1 MRIISM
7 EMGGDAKGVFGCL
20 ARGIKAVGDS
30 VKAEGGKDFALAE
43 QHVLIHSCPTM
54 LPKETMEDIAEKE
67 VHPFLCFTNYSL
79 LGWNLI

>member
-30 VKAEGGKDFALAE
+30 VKAECGKDFALSE
-43 QHVLIHSCPTM
+43 QYGLIHSCPIM
-54 LPKETMEDIAEKE
+54 LPEK
-67 VHPFLCFTNYSL
+67 
-79 LGWNLI
+79 